1 MGGTFLCS
9 AITGDAGDGL
19 TVTVAAQGSFTAE

>member
-9 AITGDAGDGL
+9 VITGDAGDGASV
-19 TVTVAAQGSFTAE
+19 TVTAQGSFTAE